1 MDSLLESTNLV
12 MKVVASFYL
21 LVKNVHVIKQDTC
34 VSVCVCVHILSLR
47 HTLNS
52 PFISCSEISPNLESL
67 IRNGH
72 LI

>member
-1 MDSLLESTNLV
+1 MDYFPESTNLV
-12 MKVVASFYL
+12 MKVIASFYL

-34 VSVCVCVHILSLR
+34 VCVHVLSLI

-52 PFISCSEISPNLESL
+52 PFIPCLEISPNLESL
-67 IRNGH
+67 IRNDH